1 MNKTTANHAK
11 MKAKKR
17 QQDILSSTD
26 DHYSDQNEGLQKVY
40 LNTLP
45 LNQNRW
51 FTSSR
56 GVLKKFPT
64 GTLFKTTLMENMDRT
79 DQSLQNSKQELTT
92 TIAHLVDTIDEMHTS
107 FAAFMQQTEKRMQQ
121 DRMRIDSLN
130 EQAMKMLSAH
140 GSLDE
145 KQQRDKEQIIMLH
158 NDLEG
163 LKDTAKQFAT
173 QDQLHNDINELHHE
187 YEQQRKQFS
196 TQYQHHIQGMQDQ
209 EREINQLQEDLSK
222 LRNDHTALSEAHE
235 KHKSWWHW
243 FFGQQRVNDPSSQY
257 HLESRYH
264 PED

>member
-107 FAAFMQQTEKRMQQ
+107 FAAFWLELLCRSSMSPLGTRM
-121 DRMRIDSLN
+121 
-130 EQAMKMLSAH
+130 
-140 GSLDE
+140 
-145 KQQRDKEQIIMLH
+145 
-158 NDLEG
+158 
-163 LKDTAKQFAT
+163 
-173 QDQLHNDINELHHE
+173 
-187 YEQQRKQFS
+187 
-196 TQYQHHIQGMQDQ
+196 
-209 EREINQLQEDLSK
+209 
-222 LRNDHTALSEAHE
+222 
-235 KHKSWWHW
+235 
-243 FFGQQRVNDPSSQY
+243 
-257 HLESRYH
+257 
-264 PED
+264 